1 VSNRTVSLVLGSG
14 GARGLAHIGVI
25 DCILQRGYEIRSVAG
40 ASMGALIGGIYA
52 AGKLDVYRN
61 WVCALTRRDVVRL
74 LDLAFVWSGLFKGER
89 IIDLLRQLVG
99 DCNIED
105 LPIPYTAVATDLDT
119 GKEVWFRRGPLFDAI
134 RASMAIPTVFT
145 PHEYEGRV
153 LVDGSLTNPVPIAPT
168 LPDLTDL
175 IIAVDLGG
183 KAEQLPQT
191 AREEP
196 PPGGMLDQYSRA
208 VAKFLNDLHPGD
220 GESEPPAPG
229 LFDVVGRSLEIMQS
243 TVARLKLA
251 AHAPDVLIEIPRN
264 ACGMLEFHRAREMID
279 LGFRRAADVLEAI
292 PQPPP
297 SRDTEPTRA

>member
-25 DCILQRGYEIRSVAG
+25 DCILQHGYEIRSVAG

-52 AGKLDVYRN
+52 AGKLDDYRN

-99 DCNIED
+99 DRDIED

-168 LPDLTDL
+168 LQDLTDL

-183 KAEQLPQT
+183 KAEQLPHA

-279 LGFRRAADVLEAI
+279 LGFRRSAEVLEAI
-292 PQPPP
+292 PRPPP
-297 SRDTEPTRA
+297 SRDTGSTRA

>member
-1 VSNRTVSLVLGSG
+1 VLGSG
-14 GARGLAHIGVI
+14 GARGLAHLGVI
-25 DCILQRGYEIRSVAG
+25 DCIHRYGYEIRSVAG
-40 ASMGALIGGIYA
+40 ASMGALVGGIYA

-61 WVCALTRRDVVRL
+61 WVCALTRRDVLRL

-99 DCNIED
+99 DRNIED
-105 LPIPYTAVATDLDT
+105 LPIPFTAVATDLDT
-119 GKEVWFRRGPLFDAI
+119 GKEVWFTRGPLFDAI

-153 LVDGSLTNPVPIAPT
+153 LVDGGLTNPVPIAPT
-168 LPDLTDL
+168 LQDLTDL
-175 IIAVDLGG
+175 IIAVNLGG
-183 KAEQLPQT
+183 RAEENPR
-191 AREEP
+191 AAHDEP
-196 PPGGMLDQYSRA
+196 PPGGALDQYSRA
-208 VAKFLNDLHPGD
+208 VAKFLNDIHPGD
-220 GESEPPAPG
+220 GESEPPALG

-279 LGFRRAADVLEAI
+279 LGFRRAADILGEI
-292 PQPPP
+292 PETPLT
-297 SRDTEPTRA
+297 RGAEPGTV